1 MTRKLKIYSHA
12 DSCNSF
18 LPPDVITA
26 LGERSHVRQGT
37 VYVWA
42 TTAKAATVRLDALG
56 LHVNSPRDLRVADHG
71 TARTLDE
78 AFPWP
83 ESTVLAVRLS
93 GGGPVV
99 EIVSAQAATD
109 RLYDIKRT
117 LRTVGDL
124 SNRLRFTP
132 ADVLEPVV
140 TEAMVDAAL
149 DALGAT
155 MPDGAFPGWMIR
167 NMPAAIAAALK
178 AQVAQQAVTG

>member
-18 LPPDVITA
+18 LPLDVITA
-26 LGERSHVRQGT
+26 LGQRSHVRQGT

-42 TTAKAATVRLDALG
+42 TTAKAAAVRLDALG
-56 LHVNSPRDLRVADHG
+56 LHVHSPRDLRVADHG
-71 TARTLDE
+71 IARTLDE
-78 AFPWP
+78 ASVWP

-99 EIVSAQAATD
+99 EIISAQAASD

-124 SNRLRFTP
+124 SNRLSFTP

-140 TEAMVDAAL
+140 TDAMVTAA
-149 DALGAT
+149 
-155 MPDGAFPGWMIR
+155 WR
-167 NMPAAIAAALK
+167 EMPADVTCGETHLDEDTLRLAIVAALK
-178 AQVAQQAVTG
+178 AQRTGS